1 MKKEIAHALS
11 PHSISRFVSVFI
23 LLLTSAISSWAQYTT
38 ARLAG
43 IVTDPSGAVVSG
55 ATIAVQDVG
64 TGYVQTTTSTVAGQY
79 LFPSLPVGNYQITVS
94 MPGYTSYVQKGIV
107 LSLGQAA
114 TQNVQLQVGLVS
126 QQVVVNANA
135 SLVTTDSATVG
146 QLIDQREISEL
157 PLNGRDVQELVFL
170 APGTTNVTANYCAA
184 NCEGGVFPSEQYA
197 KVNGGGANGVN
208 YLLDGVDANDTY
220 INANVPFPNPD
231 AIQEFNLITG
241 NMSASFGNAI
251 GGVVNVVTKS
261 GTDRIHGDIFEFFQN
276 SALDASNYFSGGLVN
291 PLKQNQFGGSVG
303 GPIIKNRLFY
313 FGSYQGTRFRT
324 AQNGQIASVPNAAER
339 TGDFSDLCTNF
350 GGTFVAGICT
360 GGNGTTQLANP
371 LTGAPYL
378 NNQVTVSPIAT
389 YFLNHIP
396 LPNGANDQLNFNGGP
411 DIQTTDE
418 YLAKV
423 DFNIGKH
430 HLSGHYFQM
439 NYTDPVFIPPS
450 TNLLQ
455 LRGDAEHLVLKNIS
469 VVDIYTISPTL
480 LLSSY
485 FGYNSENGSTLSSAP
500 FSAADAGVNIAVP
513 QNLGG
518 GIGPVLNV
526 TIGGDIFLPGTP
538 YGIWNRGDQSLRE
551 IGTWMK
557 GKHEV
562 QFGGEILRVRL
573 PMGNQYQESGV
584 FDFQGLTGSP
594 FADFETG
601 LVSSF
606 TQGGGL
612 YLNFTGYRESLFV
625 QDSWKATPRLLL
637 TAGLRW
643 DPFFPY
649 TDSDGRVACFVPG
662 AQSQR
667 FPTAPLGMLFGGKNH
682 DPGCPNSSIY
692 NNAKNFGPRV
702 GFAYRIT
709 EDGNTSIRGG
719 AGYYYEAP
727 NTVAFED
734 VVGVPPFAPI
744 VNLSDVSLADPFGS
758 GGVTNPFPGQ
768 FGPVNPNASTAVFPN
783 GGISFNQIFDRH
795 FRLPMVLAYNLTAE
809 RGFKKD
815 WMLRVAYVG
824 NNGHHLSGTGDQES
838 GLLQLNP
845 AIYIP
850 GNNPATGQPNSTLAN
865 ESSRLLYPNYGSI
878 GSINSGVDSNYNAA
892 QITLQKRM
900 THGFS
905 FLTNFTWAR
914 ELDDFAPAG
923 GSPYLTNSCYC
934 GRYFDYGPSDDDL
947 NKTFKI
953 NGEYEVP
960 HLGVPKLIG
969 QVVNGWGLS
978 GTLSWQTGFPFS
990 IFSGVDNSLSGM
1002 LGDRAD
1008 LAVANVQQAVL
1019 GSGRSHAAEVQEW
1032 FNTNAFVPNAMGT
1045 FGDTG
1050 KNILRGPRFFDADL
1064 AAVKNAKINERLS
1077 LEFRAEFF
1085 NAFNNVNF
1093 GRPDGNLA
1101 DIGTTYGEITGM
1113 AGSSSANTYGTAQ
1126 PRAIQFALKFLF

>member
-1 MKKEIAHALS
+1 M
-11 PHSISRFVSVFI
+11 PV
-23 LLLTSAISSWAQYTT
+23 WAQYTT
-38 ARLAG
+38 ARLSG
-43 IVTDPSGAVVSG
+43 IVSDPSGAVVAG
-55 ATIAVQDVG
+55 ATIAVQEVG
-64 TGYVQTTTSTVAGQY
+64 TGYTQSTNSTSAGQY
-79 LFPSLPVGNYQITVS
+79 LFPSLPVGTYQITVS
-94 MPGYTSYVQKGIV
+94 MAGYTSYVQKGIV

-114 TQNVQLQVGLVS
+114 AQDVQLRVGRVE
-126 QQVVVNANA
+126 QQVVVNANS

-146 QLIDQREISEL
+146 QLIDQREISQL
-157 PLNGRDVQELVFL
+157 PLNGRDVQQLVFL

-261 GTDRIHGDIFEFFQN
+261 GTDQIHGDVFEFLQN
-276 SALDASNYFSGGLVN
+276 SALDASDYFSQGQVN

-303 GPIIKNRLFY
+303 GPIVKNRLFY

-324 AQNGQIASVPNAAER
+324 ANNGQIATVPNATER
-339 TGDFSDLCTNF
+339 TGDFSDVLP
-350 GGTFVAGICT
+350 G
-360 GGNGTTQLANP
+360 TQLINP
-371 LTGAPYL
+371 TSGSNYT
-378 NNQVTVSPIAT
+378 NNQIPVSPVAT
-389 YFLNHIP
+389 YILNHIP
-396 LPNGANDQLNFNGGP
+396 LPNGPNDQLTFNGGP
-411 DIQTTDE
+411 DAQNTDE

-439 NYTDPVFIPPS
+439 GYTDPVFIPPS
-450 TNLLQ
+450 TNLLE
-455 LRGDAEHLVLKNIS
+455 LRGDAQHLVLKNVS
-469 VVDIYTISPTL
+469 VVDIYTITPTF

-485 FGYNSENGSTLSSAP
+485 FGYNSENGTTLSSAP
-500 FSAADAGVNIAVP
+500 FSMADAGVNMAVP
-513 QNLGG
+513 QNRGG
-518 GIGPVLNV
+518 GDAAVLNV
-526 TIGGDIFLPGTP
+526 TVSGGGAFILPGTP
-538 YGIWNRGDQSLRE
+538 YGLWNRGDQSLRE
-551 IGTWMK
+551 IATWIK

-584 FDFQGLTGSP
+584 FDFENLTGNP
-594 FADFETG
+594 LADFELG
-601 LVSSF
+601 AVSSF

-612 YLNFTGYRESLFV
+612 YLNVTGYRESLFA
-625 QDSWKATPRLLL
+625 QDSWKATPRMLL

-649 TDSDGRVACFVPG
+649 TDSEGRVACFVPG

-667 FPTAPLGMLFGGKNH
+667 FPTAPVGMLFGGKNH
-682 DPGCPNSSIY
+682 DPGCPASSIY
-692 NNAKNFGPRV
+692 NNPRNFGPRL

-744 VNLSDVSLADPFGS
+744 INVGSSPGSPLVTLADPYGS
-758 GGVTNPFPGQ
+758 SGTTNLFPGQ
-768 FGPVNPNASTAVFPN
+768 FGPTNPSPSNAIFPTS
-783 GGISFNQIFDRH
+783 GISFSQIFDRH
-795 FRLPMVLAYNLTAE
+795 FRLPMVLSWNLTAE
-809 RGFKKD
+809 HGFKQD

-824 NNGHHLSGTGDQES
+824 NSGHHLSGTGDQEN

-845 AIYIP
+845 SHWDPVTQQEVPVY
-850 GNNPATGQPNSTLAN
+850 PA
-865 ESSRLLYPNYGSI
+865 YGSI
-878 GSINSGVDSNYNAA
+878 ASINSGVDSNYNAA
-892 QITLQKRM
+892 QITLTKRM

-905 FLTNFTWAR
+905 FLTNFTWAK

-923 GSPYLTNSCYC
+923 GSPYLTNSCSC
-934 GRYFDYGPSDDDL
+934 GRDFDYGPSDDDL
-947 NKTFKI
+947 SKTFKI
-953 NGEYEVP
+953 NGEYLVP
-960 HLGVPKLIG
+960 RISLPKAVDKI
-969 QVVNGWGLS
+969 VNGWELS
-978 GTLSWQTGFPFS
+978 GTVSWQTGFPFT
-990 IFSGVDNSLSGM
+990 IFSGADNSLSGM

-1008 LAVANVQQAVL
+1008 LAVASVQQAVL

-1032 FNTNAFVPNAMGT
+1032 FNTSAFVPNALQT

-1064 AAVKNAKINERLS
+1064 AAVKNAKITERLS
-1077 LEFRAEFF
+1077 MEFRAEFF

-1101 DIGTTYGEITGM
+1101 DIGATYGEITGL
-1113 AGSSSANTYGTAQ
+1113 AGSSSSNTYGTAQ
-1126 PRAIQFALKFLF
+1126 PRIIQFAVKFSF

>member
-1 MKKEIAHALS
+1 MKTQDRS
-11 PHSISRFVSVFI
+11 
-23 LLLTSAISSWAQYTT
+23 LLLRCFICSLAMFVCFRLAPSALAQYTT
-38 ARLAG
+38 ARLSG
-43 IVTDPSGAVVSG
+43 VITDSSGAVVVG
-55 ATIAVQDVG
+55 ATITIRDVG
-64 TGYVQTTTSTVAGQY
+64 TGYTQTTSSTPAGQY
-79 LFPSLPVGNYQITVS
+79 AFPSLPVGNYQITVS
-94 MPGYTSYVQKGIV
+94 MAGYTSYVQKGIV

-114 TQNVQLQVGLVS
+114 TQNVQLQVGMIS
-126 QQVVVNANA
+126 QQVVVNANP
-135 SLVTTDSATVG
+135 SLVTTDSPTVG
-146 QLIDQREISEL
+146 QLIDQKEISEL
-157 PLNGRDVQELVFL
+157 PLNGRDVQQLVFL

-261 GTDRIHGDIFEFFQN
+261 GTDHIHGDIFEFFQN
-276 SALDASNYFSGGLVN
+276 SALDASNYFSGGVVN
-291 PLKQNQFGGSVG
+291 PLKQNQFGGSIG

-324 AQNGQIASVPNAAER
+324 AQNGQIAAVPNAAER
-339 TGDFSDLCTNF
+339 AGDFSDLL
-350 GGTFVAGICT
+350 AGPNPI
-360 GGNGTTQLANP
+360 QLVNP
-371 LTGAPYL
+371 STGANYT
-378 NNQVTVSPIAT
+378 NNQIPVSPVAT

-396 LPNGANDQLNFNGGP
+396 LPNGPNDELTFNGGP
-411 DIQTTDE
+411 DVQNTDE
-418 YLAKV
+418 YLAKL

-439 NYTDPVFIPPS
+439 NYTDPVFVPPS
-450 TNLLQ
+450 TDLLE
-455 LRGDAEHLVLKNIS
+455 LRGDAEHLVLKNVS
-469 VVDIYTISPTL
+469 VVDIFTISPTI

-485 FGYNSENGSTLSSAP
+485 FGYNSENGTTLSSAP
-500 FSAADAGVNIAVP
+500 FSAADAGSNIAVP
-513 QNLGG
+513 QNRGG
-518 GIGPVLNV
+518 GDSAVLNF

-538 YGIWNRGDQSLRE
+538 YGNWNRGDQSLRE
-551 IGTWMK
+551 IATWIK

-584 FDFQGLTGSP
+584 YDFEGLSGSP
-594 FADFETG
+594 LADFELG
-601 LVSSF
+601 AVSSF

-612 YLNFTGYRESLFV
+612 YLNVTGYRESLFV
-625 QDSWKATPRLLL
+625 QDSWKTSPRLLL

-649 TDSDGRVACFVPG
+649 TDSLGRVACFVPG

-667 FPTAPLGMLFGGKNH
+667 FPNAPVGMLFGGKNH
-682 DPGCPNSSIY
+682 DPGCPDSSIY

-709 EDGNTSIRGG
+709 QDGNTSIRGG

-744 VNLSDVSLADPFGS
+744 INLSTNAGQGTPWVSLADPYGS
-758 GGVTNPFPGQ
+758 QGAANIFPSQ
-768 FGPVNPNASTAVFPN
+768 FGPINPTPSTAIFPTS
-783 GGISFNQIFDRH
+783 GISFSQIFDRH
-795 FRLPMVLAYNLTAE
+795 FRLPMVLSYNLTLE
-809 RGFKKD
+809 RGFKQD
-815 WMLRVAYVG
+815 WMLRAAYVG

-838 GLLQLNP
+838 GLLELNP
-845 AIYIP
+845 NI
-850 GNNPATGQPNSTLAN
+850 NGQPV
-865 ESSRLLYPNYGSI
+865 YPNYGSI
-878 GSINSGVDSNYNAA
+878 ASINSGVDSNYNAA
-892 QITLQKRM
+892 QITLEKRM

-905 FLTNFTWAR
+905 FLTNFTWAK

-923 GSPYLTNSCYC
+923 GSPYLTNSCTC

-947 NKTFKI
+947 SKTFKV
-953 NGEYEVP
+953 NGEYLVP
-960 HLGVPKLIG
+960 RINLPKGID
-969 QVVNGWGLS
+969 QIVNGWEFS

-990 IFSGVDNSLSGM
+990 LFSDNDNSGSGIF
-1002 LGDRAD
+1002 GDRAD
-1008 LAVANVQQAVL
+1008 LAVSSVQQAVL
-1019 GSGRSHAAEVQEW
+1019 STGRSHAAEVQEW
-1032 FNTNAFVPNAMGT
+1032 FNTNAFEQNAPGT

-1064 AAVKNAKINERLS
+1064 SAAKNAKLTERLS
-1077 LEFRAEFF
+1077 MEFRAEFF

-1093 GRPDGNLA
+1093 ARPDGNLL
-1101 DIGTTYGEITGM
+1101 DSTYGQITGM
-1113 AGSSSANTYGTAQ
+1113 AGASSSNTYGTAQ
-1126 PRAIQFALKFLF
+1126 PRIIQFALKFLF

>member
-1 MKKEIAHALS
+1 MNRKSRNLTLASWFISFSIALILVCGSVTPLS
-11 PHSISRFVSVFI
+11 
-23 LLLTSAISSWAQYTT
+23 AQYTT
-38 ARLAG
+38 ARLSG
-43 IVTDPSGAVVSG
+43 IVTDATGAVVAG
-55 ATIAVQDVG
+55 ATVTVQDVG
-64 TGYVQTTTSTVAGQY
+64 TGYSQTTTSTDAGEY
-79 LFPSLPVGNYQITVS
+79 LFPSLPVGNYQIKVS
-94 MPGYTSYVQKGIV
+94 MAGYTSYVQKGIA

-114 TQNVQLQVGLVS
+114 SQNVQLQVGKVE
-126 QQVVVNANA
+126 QQVIVTANS

-146 QLIDQREISEL
+146 QLIDQKEISQL
-157 PLNGRDVQELVFL
+157 PLNGRDVQQLVFL

-261 GTDRIHGDIFEFFQN
+261 GTDQVHGDVFEFLQN
-276 SALDASNYFSGGLVN
+276 NVLDASNYFSGGVVN

-339 TGDFSDLCTNF
+339 TGDFSDLCTGF
-350 GGTFVAGICT
+350 GGTFVGGICT
-360 GGNGTTQLANP
+360 GGTGTTQLINP
-371 LTGAPYL
+371 STGANYP
-378 NNQVTVSPIAT
+378 NNQIPVSPVAT

-396 LPNGANDQLNFNGGP
+396 LPNGANDQLTFNGGP
-411 DIQTTDE
+411 DAQNTDE
-418 YLAKV
+418 YLAKI

-439 NYTDPVFIPPS
+439 NYTDPVFIPPAD
-450 TNLLQ
+450 NLLQ

-469 VVDIYTISPTL
+469 VVDIYTISPTI

-485 FGYNSENGSTLSSAP
+485 FGYNSENGTTLSSAP
-500 FSAADAGVNIAVP
+500 FSFADAGSNIAVP

-518 GIGPVLNV
+518 GNSAVLNLTV
-526 TIGGDIFLPGTP
+526 GGDIFLPGTP
-538 YGIWNRGDQSLRE
+538 YGVWNRGDQSLRE
-551 IGTWMK
+551 IATWMK

-584 FDFQGLTGSP
+584 FDFEGLSNSP
-594 FADFETG
+594 LADFELG
-601 LVSSF
+601 AVSSF

-625 QDSWKATPRLLL
+625 QDSWKTTPRLLL

-649 TDSDGRVACFVPG
+649 TDSEGRVACFVPG

-667 FPTAPLGMLFGGKNH
+667 FPNAPVGMLFGGSHH
-682 DPGCPNSSIY
+682 DPGCPASSIY
-692 NNAKNFGPRV
+692 NNPKNFGPRV

-744 VNLSDVSLADPFGS
+744 INLATNQGSGTPWVSLADPYGS
-758 GGVTNPFPGQ
+758 QGAANIFPAQ
-768 FGPVNPNASTAVFPN
+768 FGPVNPTPSTAIFPTS
-783 GGISFNQIFDRH
+783 GISFSQIFDRH
-795 FRLPMVLAYNLTAE
+795 FRLPMVLSYNLTLE
-809 RGFKKD
+809 RGFKQD

-838 GLLQLNP
+838 GLLELNP
-845 AIYIP
+845 NVNGAP
-850 GNNPATGQPNSTLAN
+850 V
-865 ESSRLLYPNYGSI
+865 YPNYGSI
-878 GSINSGVDSNYNAA
+878 ASINSGVDSNYNAA
-892 QITLQKRM
+892 QITLTKRM

-923 GSPYLTNSCYC
+923 GSPYLTNSCTC

-953 NGEYEVP
+953 NGEYLVP
-960 HLGVPKLIG
+960 RLGVPTLLDKI
-969 QVVNGWGLS
+969 VNGWELS
-978 GTLSWQTGFPFS
+978 GTVSWYTGFPFS
-990 IFSGVDNSLSGM
+990 IFSDNDNSGSGIF
-1002 LGDRAD
+1002 GDRAD
-1008 LAVANVQQAVL
+1008 LAVSSVQQAVL
-1019 GSGRSHAAEVQEW
+1019 PGGRSHAAQVQEW
-1032 FNTNAFVPNAMGT
+1032 FNTNAFQQNAIGT

-1064 AAVKNAKINERLS
+1064 AAVKNAKITERLS
-1077 LEFRAEFF
+1077 MEFRAEFF

-1093 GRPDGNLA
+1093 GRPDGNLL
-1101 DIGTTYGEITGM
+1101 DSTYGEITGM
-1113 AGSSSANTYGTAQ
+1113 AGSSSSNTYGTAQ
-1126 PRAIQFALKFLF
+1126 PRIIQFALKLSF

>member
-1 MKKEIAHALS
+1 MKRKSRNLPS
-11 PHSISRFVSVFI
+11 WFISFSVAVI
-23 LLLTSAISSWAQYTT
+23 LVCGSTVPLRAQYTT
-38 ARLAG
+38 ARLSG
-43 IVTDPSGAVVSG
+43 IVSDPTGAVVAG
-55 ATIAVQDVG
+55 ATVTVQDVG
-64 TGYVQTTTSTVAGQY
+64 TGYSQTTSSTNAGQY

-94 MPGYTSYVQKGIV
+94 VAGYTSYVQKGIA

-114 TQNVQLQVGLVS
+114 SQNVQLQVGVVA
-126 QQVVVNANA
+126 QQVVVTAN
-135 SLVTTDSATVG
+135 SSMVTTDSATVG
-146 QLIDQREISEL
+146 QLIDQKEISEL
-157 PLNGRDVQELVFL
+157 PLNGRDVQQLVFL

-261 GTDRIHGDIFEFFQN
+261 GTDRIHGDLFEFFQN
-276 SALDASNYFSGGLVN
+276 NVLDASNYFSGGLVN

-339 TGDFSDLCTNF
+339 TGDFSDLLV
-350 GGTFVAGICT
+350 GPSPV
-360 GGNGTTQLANP
+360 QLVNP
-371 LTGAPYL
+371 STGANYT
-378 NNQVTVSPIAT
+378 NNQISVSPVAT
-389 YFLNHIP
+389 YILNHIP
-396 LPNGANDQLNFNGGP
+396 LPNGPNDQLTFNGGP

-418 YLAKV
+418 YLAKL

-439 NYTDPVFIPPS
+439 NYTDPVFVPPAD
-450 TNLLQ
+450 NLLQ

-469 VVDIYTISPTL
+469 IVDIFTISPTF

-485 FGYNSENGSTLSSAP
+485 FGYNSENGTTLSSAP
-500 FSAADAGVNIAVP
+500 FSFADAGSNIAVP

-518 GIGPVLNV
+518 GNSAVLNLTV
-526 TIGGDIFLPGTP
+526 GGDIFLPGTP
-538 YGIWNRGDQSLRE
+538 YGVWNRGDQSLRE
-551 IGTWMK
+551 IATWMH

-562 QFGGEILRVRL
+562 QFGGEVLRVRL

-584 FDFQGLTGSP
+584 FDFEGLSGSP
-594 FADFETG
+594 LSDFELG
-601 LVSSF
+601 AVSTF

-625 QDSWKATPRLLL
+625 QDSWKTTPRLLL

-649 TDSDGRVACFVPG
+649 TDSEGRVACFVPG

-667 FPTAPLGMLFGGKNH
+667 FPNAPVGMLFGGSHH
-682 DPGCPNSSIY
+682 DPGCPASSIY
-692 NNAKNFGPRV
+692 NNPKNFGPRV

-709 EDGNTSIRGG
+709 QDGNTSIRGG
-719 AGYYYEAP
+719 AGYYYQAP

-744 VNLSDVSLADPFGS
+744 INLSTNQGSGLPWVSFADPYGS
-758 GGVTNPFPGQ
+758 QGAANLFPAQ
-768 FGPVNPNASTAVFPN
+768 FGPVNPTPSTAIFPTS
-783 GGISFNQIFDRH
+783 GISFSQIFDRH
-795 FRLPMVLAYNLTAE
+795 FRLPMVLSYNLTLE
-809 RGFKKD
+809 RGFKQD

-838 GLLQLNP
+838 GLLELNP
-845 AIYIP
+845 NI
-850 GNNPATGQPNSTLAN
+850 NGQPV
-865 ESSRLLYPNYGSI
+865 YPNYGSI
-878 GSINSGVDSNYNAA
+878 ASINSGVDSNYNAA
-892 QITLQKRM
+892 QITLSKRM

-923 GSPYLTNSCYC
+923 GSPFLTNSCSC

-953 NGEYEVP
+953 NGEYLVP
-960 HLGVPKLIG
+960 RVGMPKALDKI
-969 QVVNGWGLS
+969 VNGWEFS
-978 GTLSWQTGFPFS
+978 GTVSWYTGFPFS
-990 IFSGVDNSLSGM
+990 IFSDNDNSGSGIF
-1002 LGDRAD
+1002 GDRAD
-1008 LAVANVQQAVL
+1008 LAVSSVQQAVL
-1019 GSGRSHAAEVQEW
+1019 PGGRSHAAQVQEW
-1032 FNTNAFVPNAMGT
+1032 FNTNAFQQNAIGT

-1050 KNILRGPRFFDADL
+1050 KNILRGPRYFDADL
-1064 AAVKNAKINERLS
+1064 AAVKNAKITERLS
-1077 LEFRAEFF
+1077 MEFRAEFF

-1093 GRPDGNLA
+1093 GRPDGNLL
-1101 DIGTTYGEITGM
+1101 DSTYGEITGM
-1113 AGSSSANTYGTAQ
+1113 AGSSSSNTYGTAQ
-1126 PRAIQFALKFLF
+1126 PRIIQFAVKFSF

>member
-1 MKKEIAHALS
+1 M
-11 PHSISRFVSVFI
+11 PV
-23 LLLTSAISSWAQYTT
+23 WAQYTT
-38 ARLAG
+38 ARLSG
-43 IVTDPSGAVVSG
+43 IVSDPSGAVVAA
-55 ATIAVQDVG
+55 ATITVQEVG
-64 TGYVQTTTSTVAGQY
+64 TGYTQSTNSTSAGQY
-79 LFPSLPVGNYQITVS
+79 LFPSLPVGTYQITVS
-94 MPGYTSYVQKGIV
+94 MAGYTSYVQKGIV

-114 TQNVQLQVGLVS
+114 AQDVQLRVGRVE
-126 QQVVVNANA
+126 QQVVVNANS

-146 QLIDQREISEL
+146 QLIDQREISQL
-157 PLNGRDVQELVFL
+157 PLNGRDVQQLVFL

-261 GTDRIHGDIFEFFQN
+261 GTDQIHGDVFEFLQN
-276 SALDASNYFSGGLVN
+276 SALDASDYFSQGHVN

-303 GPIIKNRLFY
+303 GPIVKNRLFY

-324 AQNGQIASVPNAAER
+324 ANNGQIATVPNATER
-339 TGDFSDLCTNF
+339 TGDFSDVLP
-350 GGTFVAGICT
+350 G
-360 GGNGTTQLANP
+360 TQLINP
-371 LTGAPYL
+371 TSGSNYT
-378 NNQVTVSPIAT
+378 NNQIPVSPVAT
-389 YFLNHIP
+389 YILDHIP
-396 LPNGANDQLNFNGGP
+396 LPNGPNDQLTFNGGP
-411 DIQTTDE
+411 DAQNTDE

-439 NYTDPVFIPPS
+439 GYTDPVFIPPS
-450 TNLLQ
+450 TNLLE
-455 LRGDAEHLVLKNIS
+455 LRGDAEHLVLKNVS
-469 VVDIYTISPTL
+469 VVDIYTITPTF

-485 FGYNSENGSTLSSAP
+485 FGYNSENGTTLSSAP
-500 FSAADAGVNIAVP
+500 FSMADAGVNMAVP
-513 QNLGG
+513 QNRGG
-518 GIGPVLNV
+518 GDAAVLNV
-526 TIGGDIFLPGTP
+526 TVSGGGAFILPGTP
-538 YGIWNRGDQSLRE
+538 YGVWNRGDQSLRE
-551 IGTWMK
+551 IATWIK

-584 FDFQGLTGSP
+584 FDFENLTGNP
-594 FADFETG
+594 LADFELG
-601 LVSSF
+601 AVSSF

-612 YLNFTGYRESLFV
+612 YLNVTGYRESLFA
-625 QDSWKATPRLLL
+625 QDSWKATPRMLL

-649 TDSDGRVACFVPG
+649 TDSEGRVACFVPG

-667 FPTAPLGMLFGGKNH
+667 FPTAPVGMLFGGKNH
-682 DPGCPNSSIY
+682 DPGCPASSIY
-692 NNAKNFGPRV
+692 NNPRNFGPRL

-744 VNLSDVSLADPFGS
+744 INVGSSPGSPLVTLADPYGS
-758 GGVTNPFPGQ
+758 SGTTNLFPGQ
-768 FGPVNPNASTAVFPN
+768 FGPTNPSPSDAIFPTS
-783 GGISFNQIFDRH
+783 GISFSQIFDRH
-795 FRLPMVLAYNLTAE
+795 FRLPMVLSWNLTAE
-809 RGFKKD
+809 HGFKQD

-824 NNGHHLSGTGDQES
+824 NSGHHLSGTGDQES

-845 AIYIP
+845 SHWDPVTQQEVPVY
-850 GNNPATGQPNSTLAN
+850 PA
-865 ESSRLLYPNYGSI
+865 YGSI
-878 GSINSGVDSNYNAA
+878 ASINSGVDSNYNAA
-892 QITLQKRM
+892 QITLTKRM

-905 FLTNFTWAR
+905 FLTNFTWAK
-914 ELDDFAPAG
+914 ELDDFAPIG
-923 GSPYLTNSCYC
+923 GSPYLTNSCSC
-934 GRYFDYGPSDDDL
+934 GRDFDYGPSDDDL
-947 NKTFKI
+947 SKTFKI
-953 NGEYEVP
+953 NGEYMVP
-960 HLGVPKLIG
+960 RISLPKAVDKI
-969 QVVNGWGLS
+969 VNGWELS
-978 GTLSWQTGFPFS
+978 GTVSWQTGFPFT
-990 IFSGVDNSLSGM
+990 IFSGADNSLSGM

-1008 LAVANVQQAVL
+1008 LAVASVQQAVL

-1032 FNTNAFVPNAMGT
+1032 FNTSAFVPNALQT

-1064 AAVKNAKINERLS
+1064 AAVKNAKITERLS
-1077 LEFRAEFF
+1077 MEFRAEFF

-1101 DIGTTYGEITGM
+1101 DIGATYGEITGL
-1113 AGSSSANTYGTAQ
+1113 AGSSSSNTYGTAQ
-1126 PRAIQFALKFLF
+1126 PRIIQFAVKFSF

>member
-1 MKKEIAHALS
+1 MKRKFWYLVPAQWLICFSLGLILVFGS
-11 PHSISRFVSVFI
+11 PTTV
-23 LLLTSAISSWAQYTT
+23 WAQYTT
-38 ARLAG
+38 ARLSG
-43 IVTDPSGAVVSG
+43 IVSDPSGAVVAG
-55 ATIAVQDVG
+55 ATITVQDVG
-64 TGYVQTTTSTVAGQY
+64 TGYTQSANSTSAGQY
-79 LFPSLPVGNYQITVS
+79 LFPSLPVGTYQITVS
-94 MPGYTSYVQKGIV
+94 VPGYTRYVQKGIV
-107 LSLGQAA
+107 LSVGQAA
-114 TQNVQLQVGLVS
+114 TQDVQLQVGKVAE
-126 QQVVVNANA
+126 QMVVTANPTM
-135 SLVTTDSATVG
+135 VTTDSATVG
-146 QLIDQREISEL
+146 QLIDQREISQL

-261 GTDRIHGDIFEFFQN
+261 GTDQIHGDLFEFLQN
-276 SALDASNYFSGGLVN
+276 SALDASDYFSGGQVN

-303 GPIIKNRLFY
+303 GPILKNRLFY

-324 AQNGQIASVPNAAER
+324 ANNGQIASVPNAVER
-339 TGDFSDLCTNF
+339 TGDFSDLLP
-350 GGTFVAGICT
+350 G
-360 GGNGTTQLANP
+360 TQLVNP
-371 LTGAPYL
+371 NTGANYT
-378 NNQVTVSPIAT
+378 NNQIPVSPVAT
-389 YFLNHIP
+389 YILNHIP
-396 LPNGANDQLNFNGGP
+396 LPNGPNDQLTFNGGP
-411 DIQTTDE
+411 DAQNTDE

-423 DFNIGKH
+423 DFNFGKH
-430 HLSGHYFQM
+430 HLSVHYFQM

-450 TNLLQ
+450 WNLLQ
-455 LRGDAEHLVLKNIS
+455 LRGDAEDLVLKNVS
-469 VVDIYTISPTL
+469 VVDMYGISPTF

-485 FGYNSENGSTLSSAP
+485 FGYNSENGTTLSSAP
-500 FSAADAGVNIAVP
+500 FSMADAGANMAVP

-518 GIGPVLNV
+518 GNAAVLNV
-526 TIGGDIFLPGTP
+526 TVGGEFTLPGTP

-551 IGTWMK
+551 IATWMK

-584 FDFQGLTGSP
+584 FDFENMTGSP
-594 FADFETG
+594 LADFELG
-601 LVSSF
+601 AVSSF

-625 QDSWKATPRLLL
+625 QDDWKATPRLLL
-637 TAGLRW
+637 SAGLRW

-662 AQSQR
+662 AQSLR
-667 FPTAPLGMLFGGKNH
+667 FPNAPVGMLFGGKNH
-682 DPGCPNSSIY
+682 DPGCPASSIY
-692 NNAKNFGPRV
+692 NNPKNFGPRV

-709 EDGNTSIRGG
+709 ESGNTSIRGG

-744 VNLSDVSLADPFGS
+744 INLASSPGAPWVDVADPYGS
-758 GGVTNPFPGQ
+758 QGASNPFPAQ
-768 FGPVNPNASTAVFPN
+768 FGPVNPGPNATFPSS
-783 GGISFNQIFDRH
+783 GISFSQIFDRH
-795 FRLPMVLAYNLTAE
+795 FRLPMVLAWNLTVE
-809 RGFKKD
+809 HGFKQD
-815 WMLRVAYVG
+815 WMLRLAYVG
-824 NNGHHLSGTGDQES
+824 NSGHHLSGTGDQES

-845 AIYIP
+845 SHWD
-850 GNNPATGQPNSTLAN
+850 ATLQQEVPV
-865 ESSRLLYPNYGSI
+865 YPLYGSI
-878 GSINSGVDSNYNAA
+878 ASINSGVDSNYNAA
-892 QITLQKRM
+892 QITLEKRM

-905 FLTNFTWAR
+905 FLTNFTWSK
-914 ELDDFAPAG
+914 ELNDFAPAG
-923 GSPYLTNSCYC
+923 GSPYLTNSCSC

-947 NKTFKI
+947 SKTFKI
-953 NGEYEVP
+953 NGEYMVP
-960 HLGVPKLIG
+960 HVGLPKAIDKI
-969 QVVNGWGLS
+969 VNGWGLS
-978 GTLSWQTGFPFS
+978 GTVSWQTGFPFS
-990 IFSGVDNSLSGM
+990 IFSGADNSLSGM

-1008 LAVANVQQAVL
+1008 LAVSSVQQAIL
-1019 GSGRSHAAEVQEW
+1019 GGGRSHAAQVAEW
-1032 FNTNAFVPNAMGT
+1032 FNTSAFQPNATGT

-1064 AAVKNAKINERLS
+1064 AAVKNVKITERLS
-1077 LEFRAEFF
+1077 MEFRAEFF

-1101 DIGTTYGEITGM
+1101 DIGTTYGEITGL
-1113 AGSSSANTYGTAQ
+1113 AGGSSSNTYGTAQ
-1126 PRAIQFALKFLF
+1126 PRIIQFAVKLSF

>member
-1 MKKEIAHALS
+1 M
-11 PHSISRFVSVFI
+11 PV
-23 LLLTSAISSWAQYTT
+23 WAQYTT
-38 ARLAG
+38 ARLSG
-43 IVTDPSGAVVSG
+43 IVSDPSGAVVAG
-55 ATIAVQDVG
+55 ATITVQEVG
-64 TGYVQTTTSTVAGQY
+64 TGYTQSTNSTSAGQY
-79 LFPSLPVGNYQITVS
+79 LFPSLPVGTYQITVS
-94 MPGYTSYVQKGIV
+94 MAGYTSYVQKGIV

-114 TQNVQLQVGLVS
+114 AQDVQLRVGRVE
-126 QQVVVNANA
+126 QQVVVNANS

-146 QLIDQREISEL
+146 QLIDQREISQL
-157 PLNGRDVQELVFL
+157 PLNGRDVQQLVFL

-261 GTDRIHGDIFEFFQN
+261 GTDQIHGDVFEFLQN
-276 SALDASNYFSGGLVN
+276 SALDASDYFSQGHVN

-303 GPIIKNRLFY
+303 GPIVKNRLFY

-324 AQNGQIASVPNAAER
+324 ANNGQIATVPNATER
-339 TGDFSDLCTNF
+339 TGDFSDVLP
-350 GGTFVAGICT
+350 G
-360 GGNGTTQLANP
+360 TQLINP
-371 LTGAPYL
+371 TSGSNYT
-378 NNQVTVSPIAT
+378 NNQIPVSPVAT
-389 YFLNHIP
+389 YILDHIP
-396 LPNGANDQLNFNGGP
+396 LPNGPNDQLTFNGGP
-411 DIQTTDE
+411 DAQNTDE

-439 NYTDPVFIPPS
+439 GYTDPVFIPPS
-450 TNLLQ
+450 TNLLE
-455 LRGDAEHLVLKNIS
+455 LRGDAEHLVLKNVS
-469 VVDIYTISPTL
+469 VVDIYTITPTF

-485 FGYNSENGSTLSSAP
+485 FGYNSENGTTLSSAP
-500 FSAADAGVNIAVP
+500 FSMADAGVNMAVP
-513 QNLGG
+513 QNRGG
-518 GIGPVLNV
+518 GDAAVLNV
-526 TIGGDIFLPGTP
+526 TVSGGGAFILPGTP
-538 YGIWNRGDQSLRE
+538 YGVWNRGDQSLRE
-551 IGTWMK
+551 IATWIK

-562 QFGGEILRVRL
+562 QFGGEILQVRL

-584 FDFQGLTGSP
+584 FDFENLTGNP
-594 FADFETG
+594 LADFELG
-601 LVSSF
+601 AVSSF

-612 YLNFTGYRESLFV
+612 YLNVTGYRESLFA
-625 QDSWKATPRLLL
+625 QDSWKATPRMLL

-649 TDSDGRVACFVPG
+649 TDSEGRVACFVPG

-667 FPTAPLGMLFGGKNH
+667 FPTAPVGMLFGGKNH
-682 DPGCPNSSIY
+682 DPGCPASSIY
-692 NNAKNFGPRV
+692 NNPRNFGPRL

-744 VNLSDVSLADPFGS
+744 INVGSSPGSPLVTLADPYGS
-758 GGVTNPFPGQ
+758 SGTTNLFPGQ
-768 FGPVNPNASTAVFPN
+768 FGPTNPSPSDAIFPTS
-783 GGISFNQIFDRH
+783 GISFSQIFDRH
-795 FRLPMVLAYNLTAE
+795 FRLPMVLSWNLTAE
-809 RGFKKD
+809 HGFKQD

-824 NNGHHLSGTGDQES
+824 NSGHHLSGTGDQES

-845 AIYIP
+845 SHWDPVTQQEVPVY
-850 GNNPATGQPNSTLAN
+850 PA
-865 ESSRLLYPNYGSI
+865 YGSI
-878 GSINSGVDSNYNAA
+878 ASINSGVDSNYNAA
-892 QITLQKRM
+892 QITLTKRM

-905 FLTNFTWAR
+905 FLTNFTWAK
-914 ELDDFAPAG
+914 ELDDFAPIG
-923 GSPYLTNSCYC
+923 GSPYLTNSCSC
-934 GRYFDYGPSDDDL
+934 GRDFDYGPSDDDL
-947 NKTFKI
+947 SKTFKI
-953 NGEYEVP
+953 NGEYMVP
-960 HLGVPKLIG
+960 RISLPKAVDKI
-969 QVVNGWGLS
+969 VNGWELS
-978 GTLSWQTGFPFS
+978 GTVSWQTGFPFT
-990 IFSGVDNSLSGM
+990 IFSGADNSLSGM

-1008 LAVANVQQAVL
+1008 LAVASVQQAVL

-1032 FNTNAFVPNAMGT
+1032 FNTSAFVPNALQT

-1064 AAVKNAKINERLS
+1064 AAVKNAKITERLS
-1077 LEFRAEFF
+1077 MEFRAEFF

-1101 DIGTTYGEITGM
+1101 DIGATYGEITGL
-1113 AGSSSANTYGTAQ
+1113 AGSSSSNTYGTAQ
-1126 PRAIQFALKFLF
+1126 PRIIQFAVKFSF

>member
-1 MKKEIAHALS
+1 MFVCFGLAPSAL
-11 PHSISRFVSVFI
+11 
-23 LLLTSAISSWAQYTT
+23 AQYTT
-38 ARLAG
+38 ARLSG
-43 IVTDPSGAVVSG
+43 VITDSSGAVVVG
-55 ATIAVQDVG
+55 ATITIRDVG
-64 TGYVQTTTSTVAGQY
+64 TGYTQTTSSTPAGQY
-79 LFPSLPVGNYQITVS
+79 AFPSLPVGNYQITVS
-94 MPGYTSYVQKGIV
+94 MAGYTSYVQKGIV

-114 TQNVQLQVGLVS
+114 TQNVQLQVGMIS
-126 QQVVVNANA
+126 QQVVVNANP
-135 SLVTTDSATVG
+135 SLVTTDSPTVG
-146 QLIDQREISEL
+146 QLIDQKEISEL
-157 PLNGRDVQELVFL
+157 PLNGRDVQQLVFL

-261 GTDRIHGDIFEFFQN
+261 GTDHIHGDIFEFFQN
-276 SALDASNYFSGGLVN
+276 SALDASNYFSGGVVN
-291 PLKQNQFGGSVG
+291 PLKQNQFGGSIG

-324 AQNGQIASVPNAAER
+324 AQNGQIAAVPNAAER
-339 TGDFSDLCTNF
+339 AGDFSDLL
-350 GGTFVAGICT
+350 AGPNPI
-360 GGNGTTQLANP
+360 QLVNP
-371 LTGAPYL
+371 STGANYT
-378 NNQVTVSPIAT
+378 NNQIPVSPVAT

-396 LPNGANDQLNFNGGP
+396 LPNGPNDELTFNGGP
-411 DIQTTDE
+411 DVQNTDE
-418 YLAKV
+418 YLAKL

-439 NYTDPVFIPPS
+439 NYTDPVFVPPS
-450 TNLLQ
+450 TNLLE
-455 LRGDAEHLVLKNIS
+455 LRGDAEHLVLKNVS
-469 VVDIYTISPTL
+469 VVDIFTISPTI

-485 FGYNSENGSTLSSAP
+485 FGYNSENGTTLSSAP
-500 FSAADAGVNIAVP
+500 FSAADAGSNIAVP
-513 QNLGG
+513 QNRGG
-518 GIGPVLNV
+518 GDSAVLNF

-538 YGIWNRGDQSLRE
+538 YGNWNRGDQSLRE
-551 IGTWMK
+551 IATWIK

-584 FDFQGLTGSP
+584 YDFEGLSGSP
-594 FADFETG
+594 LADFELG
-601 LVSSF
+601 AVSSF

-612 YLNFTGYRESLFV
+612 YLNVTGYRESLFV
-625 QDSWKATPRLLL
+625 QDSWKTSPRLLL

-649 TDSDGRVACFVPG
+649 TDSLGRVACFVPG

-667 FPTAPLGMLFGGKNH
+667 FPNAPVGMLFGGKNH
-682 DPGCPNSSIY
+682 DPGCPDSSIY

-709 EDGNTSIRGG
+709 QDGNTSIRGG

-744 VNLSDVSLADPFGS
+744 INLSTNAGQGTPWVSLADPYGS
-758 GGVTNPFPGQ
+758 QGAANIFPSQ
-768 FGPVNPNASTAVFPN
+768 FGPINPTPSTAIFPTS
-783 GGISFNQIFDRH
+783 GISFSQIFDRH
-795 FRLPMVLAYNLTAE
+795 FRLPMVLSYNLTLE
-809 RGFKKD
+809 RGFKQD
-815 WMLRVAYVG
+815 WMLRAAYVG

-838 GLLQLNP
+838 GLLELNP
-845 AIYIP
+845 NI
-850 GNNPATGQPNSTLAN
+850 NGQPV
-865 ESSRLLYPNYGSI
+865 YPNYGSI
-878 GSINSGVDSNYNAA
+878 ASINSGVDSNYNAA
-892 QITLQKRM
+892 QITLEKRM

-905 FLTNFTWAR
+905 FLTNFTWAK

-923 GSPYLTNSCYC
+923 GSPYLTNSCTC

-947 NKTFKI
+947 SKTFKV
-953 NGEYEVP
+953 NGEYLVP
-960 HLGVPKLIG
+960 RINLPKGID
-969 QVVNGWGLS
+969 QIVNGWEFS

-990 IFSGVDNSLSGM
+990 LFSDNDNSGSGIF
-1002 LGDRAD
+1002 GDRAD
-1008 LAVANVQQAVL
+1008 LAVSSVQQAVL
-1019 GSGRSHAAEVQEW
+1019 STGRSHAAEVQEW
-1032 FNTNAFVPNAMGT
+1032 FNTNAFEQNAPGT

-1064 AAVKNAKINERLS
+1064 SAAKNAKLTERLS
-1077 LEFRAEFF
+1077 MEFRAEFF

-1093 GRPDGNLA
+1093 ARPDGNLL
-1101 DIGTTYGEITGM
+1101 DSTYGQITGM
-1113 AGSSSANTYGTAQ
+1113 AGASSSNTYGTAQ
-1126 PRAIQFALKFLF
+1126 PRIIQFALKFLF

>member
-1 MKKEIAHALS
+1 MKTQDRS
-11 PHSISRFVSVFI
+11 
-23 LLLTSAISSWAQYTT
+23 LLLRCFICSLAMFVCFGLAPSALAQYTT
-38 ARLAG
+38 ARLSG
-43 IVTDPSGAVVSG
+43 VITDSSGAVVVG
-55 ATIAVQDVG
+55 ATITIRDVG
-64 TGYVQTTTSTVAGQY
+64 TGYTQTTSSTPAGQY
-79 LFPSLPVGNYQITVS
+79 AFPSLPVGNYQITVS
-94 MPGYTSYVQKGIV
+94 MAGYTSYVQKGIV

-114 TQNVQLQVGLVS
+114 TQNVQLQVGMIS
-126 QQVVVNANA
+126 QQVVVNANP
-135 SLVTTDSATVG
+135 SLVTTDSPTVG
-146 QLIDQREISEL
+146 QLIDQKEISEL
-157 PLNGRDVQELVFL
+157 PLNGRDVQQLVFL

-261 GTDRIHGDIFEFFQN
+261 GTDHIHGDIFEFFQN
-276 SALDASNYFSGGLVN
+276 SALDASNYFSGGVVN
-291 PLKQNQFGGSVG
+291 PLKQNQFGGSIG

-324 AQNGQIASVPNAAER
+324 AQNGQIAAVPNAAER
-339 TGDFSDLCTNF
+339 AGDFSDLL
-350 GGTFVAGICT
+350 AGPNPI
-360 GGNGTTQLANP
+360 QLVNP
-371 LTGAPYL
+371 STGANYT
-378 NNQVTVSPIAT
+378 NNQIPVSPVAT

-396 LPNGANDQLNFNGGP
+396 LPNGPNDELTFNGGP
-411 DIQTTDE
+411 DVQNTDE
-418 YLAKV
+418 YLAKL

-439 NYTDPVFIPPS
+439 NYTDPVFVPPS
-450 TNLLQ
+450 TNLLE
-455 LRGDAEHLVLKNIS
+455 LRGDAEHLVLKNVS
-469 VVDIYTISPTL
+469 VVDIFTISPTI

-485 FGYNSENGSTLSSAP
+485 FGYNSENGTTLSSAP
-500 FSAADAGVNIAVP
+500 FSAADAGSNIAVP
-513 QNLGG
+513 QNRGG
-518 GIGPVLNV
+518 GDSAVLNF

-538 YGIWNRGDQSLRE
+538 YGNWNRGDQSLRE
-551 IGTWMK
+551 IATWIK

-584 FDFQGLTGSP
+584 YDFEGLSGSP
-594 FADFETG
+594 LADFELG
-601 LVSSF
+601 AVSSF

-612 YLNFTGYRESLFV
+612 YLNVTGYRESLFV
-625 QDSWKATPRLLL
+625 QDSWKTSPRLLL

-649 TDSDGRVACFVPG
+649 TDSLGRVACFVPG

-667 FPTAPLGMLFGGKNH
+667 FPNAPVGMLFGGKNH
-682 DPGCPNSSIY
+682 DPGCPDSSIY

-709 EDGNTSIRGG
+709 QDGNTSIRGG

-744 VNLSDVSLADPFGS
+744 INLSTNAGQGTPWVSLADPYGS
-758 GGVTNPFPGQ
+758 QGAANIFPSQ
-768 FGPVNPNASTAVFPN
+768 FGPINPTPSTAIFPTS
-783 GGISFNQIFDRH
+783 GISFSQIFDRH
-795 FRLPMVLAYNLTAE
+795 FRLPMVLSYNLTLE
-809 RGFKKD
+809 RGFKQD
-815 WMLRVAYVG
+815 WMLRAAYVG

-838 GLLQLNP
+838 GLLELNP
-845 AIYIP
+845 NI
-850 GNNPATGQPNSTLAN
+850 NGQPV
-865 ESSRLLYPNYGSI
+865 YPNYGSI
-878 GSINSGVDSNYNAA
+878 ASINSGVDSNYNAA
-892 QITLQKRM
+892 QITLEKRM

-905 FLTNFTWAR
+905 FLTNFTWAK

-923 GSPYLTNSCYC
+923 GSPYLTNSCTC

-947 NKTFKI
+947 SKTFKV
-953 NGEYEVP
+953 NGEYLVP
-960 HLGVPKLIG
+960 RINLPKGID
-969 QVVNGWGLS
+969 QIVNGWEFS

-990 IFSGVDNSLSGM
+990 LFSDNDNSGSGIF
-1002 LGDRAD
+1002 GDRAD
-1008 LAVANVQQAVL
+1008 LAVSSVQQAVL
-1019 GSGRSHAAEVQEW
+1019 STGRSHAAEVQEW
-1032 FNTNAFVPNAMGT
+1032 FNTNAFEQNAPGT

-1064 AAVKNAKINERLS
+1064 SAAKNAKLTERLS
-1077 LEFRAEFF
+1077 MEFRAEFF

-1093 GRPDGNLA
+1093 ARPDGNLL
-1101 DIGTTYGEITGM
+1101 DSTYGQITGM
-1113 AGSSSANTYGTAQ
+1113 AGASSSNTYGTAQ
-1126 PRAIQFALKFLF
+1126 PRIIQFALKFLF

>member
-1 MKKEIAHALS
+1 M
-11 PHSISRFVSVFI
+11 PV
-23 LLLTSAISSWAQYTT
+23 WAQYTT
-38 ARLAG
+38 ARLSG
-43 IVTDPSGAVVSG
+43 IVSDPSGAVVAG
-55 ATIAVQDVG
+55 ATITVQEVG
-64 TGYVQTTTSTVAGQY
+64 TGYTQSTNSTSAGQY
-79 LFPSLPVGNYQITVS
+79 LFPSLPVGTYQITVS
-94 MPGYTSYVQKGIV
+94 MAGYTSYVQKGIV

-114 TQNVQLQVGLVS
+114 AQDVQLRVGRVE
-126 QQVVVNANA
+126 QQVVVNANS

-146 QLIDQREISEL
+146 QLIDQREISQL
-157 PLNGRDVQELVFL
+157 PLNGRDVQQLVFL

-261 GTDRIHGDIFEFFQN
+261 GTDQIHGDVFEFVQN
-276 SALDASNYFSGGLVN
+276 SALDASDYFSQGHVN

-303 GPIIKNRLFY
+303 GPIVKNRLFY

-324 AQNGQIASVPNAAER
+324 ANNGQIATVPNATER
-339 TGDFSDLCTNF
+339 TGDFSDVLP
-350 GGTFVAGICT
+350 G
-360 GGNGTTQLANP
+360 TQLINP
-371 LTGAPYL
+371 TSGSNYT
-378 NNQVTVSPIAT
+378 NNQIPVSPVAT
-389 YFLNHIP
+389 YILDHIP
-396 LPNGANDQLNFNGGP
+396 LPNGPNDQLTFNGGP
-411 DIQTTDE
+411 DAQNTDE

-439 NYTDPVFIPPS
+439 GYTDPVFIPPS
-450 TNLLQ
+450 TNLLE
-455 LRGDAEHLVLKNIS
+455 LRGDAEHLVLKNVS
-469 VVDIYTISPTL
+469 VVDIYTITPTF

-485 FGYNSENGSTLSSAP
+485 FGYNSENGTTLSSAP
-500 FSAADAGVNIAVP
+500 FSMADAGVNMAVP
-513 QNLGG
+513 QNRGG
-518 GIGPVLNV
+518 GDAAVLNV
-526 TIGGDIFLPGTP
+526 TVSGGGAFILPGTP
-538 YGIWNRGDQSLRE
+538 YGVWNRGDQSLRE
-551 IGTWMK
+551 IATWIK

-584 FDFQGLTGSP
+584 FDFENLTGNP
-594 FADFETG
+594 LADFELG
-601 LVSSF
+601 AVSSF

-612 YLNFTGYRESLFV
+612 YLNVTGYRESLFA
-625 QDSWKATPRLLL
+625 QDSWKATPRMLL

-649 TDSDGRVACFVPG
+649 TDSEGRVACFVPG

-667 FPTAPLGMLFGGKNH
+667 FPTAPVGMLFGGKNH
-682 DPGCPNSSIY
+682 DPGCPASSIY
-692 NNAKNFGPRV
+692 NNPRNFGPRL

-744 VNLSDVSLADPFGS
+744 INVGSSPGSPLVTLADPYGS
-758 GGVTNPFPGQ
+758 SGTTNLFPGQ
-768 FGPVNPNASTAVFPN
+768 FGPTNPSPSDAIFPTS
-783 GGISFNQIFDRH
+783 GISFSQIFDRH
-795 FRLPMVLAYNLTAE
+795 FRLPMVLSWNLTAE
-809 RGFKKD
+809 HGFKQD

-824 NNGHHLSGTGDQES
+824 NSGHHLSGTGDQES

-845 AIYIP
+845 SHWDPVTQQEVPVY
-850 GNNPATGQPNSTLAN
+850 PA
-865 ESSRLLYPNYGSI
+865 YGSI
-878 GSINSGVDSNYNAA
+878 ASINSGVDSNYNAA
-892 QITLQKRM
+892 QITLTKRM

-905 FLTNFTWAR
+905 FLTNFTWAK
-914 ELDDFAPAG
+914 ELDDFAPIG
-923 GSPYLTNSCYC
+923 GSPYLTNSCSC
-934 GRYFDYGPSDDDL
+934 GRDFDYGPSDDDL
-947 NKTFKI
+947 SKTFKI
-953 NGEYEVP
+953 NGEYMVP
-960 HLGVPKLIG
+960 RISLPKAVDKI
-969 QVVNGWGLS
+969 VNGWELS
-978 GTLSWQTGFPFS
+978 GTVSWQTGFPFT
-990 IFSGVDNSLSGM
+990 IFSGADNSLSGM

-1008 LAVANVQQAVL
+1008 LAVASVQQAVL

-1032 FNTNAFVPNAMGT
+1032 FNTSAFVPNALQT

-1064 AAVKNAKINERLS
+1064 AAVKNAKITERLS
-1077 LEFRAEFF
+1077 MEFRAEFF

-1101 DIGTTYGEITGM
+1101 DIGATYGEITGL
-1113 AGSSSANTYGTAQ
+1113 AGSSSSNTYGTAQ
-1126 PRAIQFALKFLF
+1126 PRIIQFAVKFSF